1 MGDPYL
7 LSEALL
13 GHSLARQ
20 PSMWS
25 KLSSGGT
32 PLLYIAGGGDAKY
45 REIMERLVT
54 RSAAAAA
61 AAAAGRGGGGS
72 KGEGREHISVRGEI
86 VDGVGHAVLE
96 EAPEKLSTLIGS
108 FLSTASQNNLEV
120 GGSRKIGRLGA
131 CLGADDGGDGSCMI
145 CSVSVTRFSIPLTV
159 PLQLSKGDALTRRE
173 GVLVEIST
181 MAGDTGYGEC
191 TPLPGFHPESLTE
204 VTRQLEVLSKRLVGR
219 IIPKH
224 VSRLDGS
231 FQKWLSAEA
240 GSVESF
246 AQWHVGEGAVANH
259 GDDTGHELAK
269 VVVAA
274 LEAAVVGVIADAEG
288 VAVSAVISAGAGC
301 PLRSHLLLN
310 GLATRSEGGSVSGGF
325 AVYKIK
331 VGGVEG
337 VEADAKRLAGFED
350 VAGTTRLRL
359 DANQAWSLE
368 DAVRF
373 VSLLSPAVMLMIEYI
388 EEPLNDPQHLIEFY
402 NRTGMRY
409 ALDESIDQGRV
420 PDLTAAGVVSC
431 QGFAAAVVKPSVLG
445 GVERSRQLLGGIR
458 EGATAGFDVVVSSA
472 FETSLGLAHL
482 AACAG
487 GLNPATGADCARGV
501 AAALGGGGGSG
512 VAHGLGTYGRLG
524 GELVVADGGLG
535 SCVREGGRLDV
546 LACEAMVKDSRHRL
560 SVVLKA
566 AQEN

>member
-1 MGDPYL
+1 
-7 LSEALL
+7 
-13 GHSLARQ
+13 
-20 PSMWS
+20 MWS

-45 REIMERLVT
+45 REIMERLVSQ
-54 RSAAAAA
+54 SAAAA
-61 AAAAGRGGGGS
+61 GGGGGGGGGGGS
-72 KGEGREHISVRGEI
+72 KGEGRQGASVRGEI

-108 FLSTASQNNLEV
+108 FLSTASQRNLQE
-120 GGSRKIGRLGA
+120 GGGRKMGRLGA
-131 CLGADDGGDGSCMI
+131 CLGDDDGGDGGCMI
-145 CSVSVTRFSIPLTV
+145 CSMSVTRFSVPLTA
-159 PLQLSKGDALTRRE
+159 PLQLSKGDALTRRD
-173 GVLVEIST
+173 GVLVEINS

-191 TPLPGFHPESLTE
+191 TPLPGFHTESLAE
-204 VTRQLEVLSKRLVGR
+204 CTRQLEVLSKRLVGR
-219 IIPKH
+219 IIPRN

-240 GSVESF
+240 GSLESF
-246 AQWHVGEGAVANH
+246 AQWHVAEGASANH
-259 GDDTGHELAK
+259 GNGTGHELAK

-274 LEAAVVGVIADAEG
+274 LEAAVVGVLADAEG
-288 VAVSAVISAGAGC
+288 VAVSALISAGAGC

-331 VGGVEG
+331 VGGGEG
-337 VEADAKRLAGFED
+337 VDADAKRLEGFEG

-368 DAVRF
+368 DAVSF
-373 VSLLSPAVMLMIEYI
+373 VSMLSPTVLGMIEYI
-388 EEPLNDPQHLIEFY
+388 EEPLRDPQRLVEFY
-402 NRTGMRY
+402 SITGMRY

-501 AAALGGGGGSG
+501 ASAGGGGGGSG

-535 SCVREGGRLDV
+535 SCVGEGGRLDV
-546 LACEAMVKDSRHRL
+546 LACDAMVKESRHRL